1 MPDPTTIER
10 LRGLVLSA
18 SDLKSLTD
26 WPDSLIE
33 DYLNIVDNLITLS
46 NLIDEGIDE
55 TIEEITTAFID
66 GSVPFADSGLLVE
79 DNVNIIFNNVT
90 KVLTLG
96 GVLLSNLTASRLAV
110 SDANK
115 NIVSIASDITS
126 AELET
131 LSDNSMADALHRHS
145 ELSASDGTPDAEVRL
160 NATGG
165 VGVGIDATAVL
176 HLKAGTAVAGTGQIK
191 FEDGT
196 LLAAPEDGV
205 LEFAGKRLYITNIA
219 HQRAIDRTSDVA
231 VATVTVE
238 DTLVE
243 TVLWT
248 GDMAANSL
256 VAGNMFKFHADGIVN
271 NASAGAGDRIT
282 LRIRIGT
289 ILGAV
294 VATINPAAG
303 NLTNAMWHI
312 DANACQRT
320 IGVAGPRAIHIMLKI
335 GATEVGVMGVA
346 NIDTTA
352 IMDVIL
358 TAQWGNA
365 NAANIIHLYQGYMEY
380 KN

>member
-18 SDLKSLTD
+18 NDLSSLTE
-26 WPDSLIE
+26 WPDALIE
-33 DYLNIVDNLITLS
+33 DYLNIVDNLITIS
-46 NLIDEGIDE
+46 NLLDAQIDQK
-55 TIEEITTAFID
+55 IEEVPTAFID

-131 LSDNSMADALHRHS
+131 LSDNSMADTLHRHS

-289 ILGAV
+289 ILGAA